1 MNLADE
7 HGADIGAAPVPTT
20 LTAPS
25 LHTEHPTPASLTRQE
40 AQPDVAN
47 AAPTTTP
54 LVILNPAANRGRAGR
69 LRPLLERA
77 LAAGRAELALTRAPG
92 DAERLATAAAL
103 AGRSV
108 VIVGGDGSI
117 REVGAGILASGA
129 RTPLGIVA
137 AGSGNDYAYRAL
149 RLPAD
154 PLRALEVALTGEPH
168 PVDAGTV
175 NGMYFLNALG
185 VGIDANMAATAER
198 MKHIP
203 FLRGQTL
210 YWASSLTELIFH
222 YDRCPELTIACD
234 AAPVERRHY
243 ALAALSL
250 GPTYGGGFLI
260 NPDADPTDG
269 VFNLCAITKPSQLRA
284 LRLLPMVERGA
295 HLHEPEVKRMLV
307 RRATFEAQSPIYAH
321 LDGEVI
327 RAQRFEAHIL
337 PGALLVR
344 RAPTPAPPPKGE
356 GSREKG

>member
-1 MNLADE
+1 MRLNEENSATV
-7 HGADIGAAPVPTT
+7 AATPDAPGNGDAT
-20 LTAPS
+20 TAPAPS
-25 LHTEHPTPASLTRQE
+25 DARPTSQPTPSNVIPGATQ
-40 AQPDVAN
+40 N
-47 AAPTTTP
+47 TTP
-54 LVILNPAANRGRAGR
+54 LGMLYPAADQGRAARVRGRRERTLADGR
-69 LRPLLERA
+69 
-77 LAAGRAELALTRAPG
+77 GELALTQAPG

-129 RTPLGIVA
+129 RTPLGIVP
-137 AGSGNDYAYRAL
+137 AGNGNDYAYRAL
-149 RLPAD
+149 KLPAD
-154 PLRALEVALTGEPH
+154 HALALEIALSGEPQ

-198 MKHIP
+198 LKRVP
-203 FLRGQTL
+203 LLRGQAL

-222 YDRCPELTIACD
+222 YDRCPELTIAYDD
-234 AAPVERRHY
+234 APEERRHF
-243 ALAALSL
+243 ALAALSI
-250 GPTYGGGFLI
+250 GPTYGGGFQI

-269 VFNLCAITKPSQLRA
+269 VFNLCAISKPSQLRA
-284 LRLLPMVERGA
+284 LSLLPMIERGA

-307 RRATFEAQSPIYAH
+307 RRATFEATTPIYAH

-344 RAPTPAPPPKGE
+344 RQT
-356 GSREKG
+356 

>member
-7 HGADIGAAPVPTT
+7 QSADGGAPVIPGTLSTPPQAPTRPAPAQVASQPT
-20 LTAPS
+20 QAPS
-25 LHTEHPTPASLTRQE
+25 GGAR
-40 AQPDVAN
+40 
-47 AAPTTTP
+47 TTTP
-54 LVILNPAANRGRAGR
+54 LVILNPAANRGRARR

-77 LAAGRAELALTRAPG
+77 LADGRAELALTQAPG

-129 RTPLGIVA
+129 RTPLGIVP

-149 RLPAD
+149 KLPAD
-154 PLRALEVALTGEPH
+154 PMQALEVALSGEPQ

-185 VGIDANMAATAER
+185 VGIDANIAATAER
-198 MKHIP
+198 LKRIP
-203 FLRGQTL
+203 LLSGQAL
-210 YWASSLTELIFH
+210 YWASSLTELIVH
-222 YDRCPELTIACD
+222 YNRCPELTIACD

-284 LRLLPMVERGA
+284 LKLLPMIERGA
-295 HLHEPEVKRMLV
+295 HLREPEVKRMLV
-307 RRATFEAQSPIYAH
+307 RRVTFEAAAPIYAH

-327 RAQRFEAHIL
+327 QAQHFEAHIL
-337 PGALLVR
+337 PGALMVR
-344 RAPTPAPPPKGE
+344 RALTPGPLPMGE
-356 GSREKG
+356 GE